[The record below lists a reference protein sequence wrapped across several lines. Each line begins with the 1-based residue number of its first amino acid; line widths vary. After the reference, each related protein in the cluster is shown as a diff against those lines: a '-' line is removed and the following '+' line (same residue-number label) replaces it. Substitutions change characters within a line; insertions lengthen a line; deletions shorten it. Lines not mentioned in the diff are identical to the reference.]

1 MRNNKVINKAEGFDL
16 KEMIEYQ
23 EDAVVSKILIKK
35 ETGNITLFAFDKG
48 QELSEH
54 TAPFDALVQLL
65 EGRAAITIS
74 GNINQVKE
82 GEAIVLPANKPHALS
97 APVPFKMMLV
107 MIRD

>member
-1 MRNNKVINKAEGFDL
+1 MINKAEGFDL

-65 EGRAAITIS
+65 EGRVAITIS

>member
-1 MRNNKVINKAEGFDL
+1 
-16 KEMIEYQ
+16 MIEYQ

>member
-1 MRNNKVINKAEGFDL
+1 MINKAEGFDL